1 MSSCFKRGRTLN
13 LVKLLFLV
21 TEDWYFVSHR
31 LALAVEAVRRGYE
44 VVLVTRV
51 SSHRSEIEQNGI
63 RVVPFITNRRGVN
76 PLGILREAVS
86 LARIYRKENP
96 DILHHVA
103 LRAVVVGG
111 LAARLCG
118 IRRVVSA
125 ITGMGFLF
133 TEEGRR
139 PWVRKVVSRVL
150 PHVLSRGLMIVQN
163 SDDARQ
169 LSSFGLC
176 PNRQRLIAGAG
187 VDTTKFSPSLR
198 ENDRLVVMMATR
210 LLWDKG
216 VGEYVEAARL
226 LRDTGA
232 RFVLVGMIDT
242 DNPAGVSVDEVAAW
256 ISEGVIEW
264 WGHRQDMAA
273 TLAHADIFCLPSY
286 REGLPKAILE
296 AMASGIPCVST
307 DVPGCRDVVRNGD
320 TGILVPAR
328 NGAELAAAISRL
340 IEKPALR
347 LAMGANGRQRVL
359 DEFCDEKVIFATLNV
374 YEELRYR

>member
-1 MSSCFKRGRTLN
+1 LA
-13 LVKLLFLV
+13 KLLFLV

-31 LALAVEAVRRGYE
+31 LALAVEAIRRGYE

-63 RVVPFITNRRGVN
+63 RVVPFTTNRRGMN
-76 PLGILREAVS
+76 PLEILGEAVS
-86 LARIYRKENP
+86 LARIYRKEKP

-103 LRAVVVGG
+103 LRAVLVGG

-118 IRRVVSA
+118 ISRVVSA

-133 TEEGRR
+133 TDVGRR
-139 PWVRKVVSRVL
+139 PWARKVVSRAL
-150 PHVLSRGLMIVQN
+150 PHIISGGLVIVQN
-163 SDDARQ
+163 PDDSRQ
-169 LSSFGLC
+169 LSSFGLSAKC
-176 PNRQRLIAGAG
+176 QRLIAGAG
-187 VDTTKFSPSLR
+187 VDTVKFRPSIR
-198 ENDRLVVMMATR
+198 ENERLIVMMAAR

-216 VGEYVEAARL
+216 VREYVEAARL
-226 LRDTGA
+226 LQDTGA

-242 DNPAGVSVDEVAAW
+242 DNPAAAPVGEVDTW
-256 ISEGVIEW
+256 IGEGVIEW

-273 TLAHADIFCLPSY
+273 ALAQADIFCLPSY

-320 TGILVPAR
+320 TGILVPPR
-328 NGAELAAAISRL
+328 NAAELAAAISTL
-340 IEKPALR
+340 IGTPTLR

-359 DEFCDEKVIFATLNV
+359 DEFCDEKVISATLKV
-374 YEELRYR
+374 YEELQNCKGC

>member
-1 MSSCFKRGRTLN
+1 MA
-13 LVKLLFLV
+13 KLLFLV

-63 RVVPFITNRRGVN
+63 RVVPFKTNRRGMN
-76 PLGILREAVS
+76 PLEVLGEAVS
-86 LARIYRKENP
+86 LARIYRKEKP

-118 IRRVVSA
+118 ISRVASA

-139 PWVRKVVSRVL
+139 PWVRKAVGRAL
-150 PHVLSRGLMIVQN
+150 PHVLSRGLVIVQN
-163 SDDARQ
+163 SDDSRQ
-169 LSSFGLC
+169 LSLFGLSA
-176 PNRQRLIAGAG
+176 NRQRLIAGAG
-187 VDTTKFSPSLR
+187 VDTTKFRPSIR
-198 ENDRLVVMMATR
+198 ENERLIVMMAAR

-226 LRDTGA
+226 LQDTGA

-242 DNPAGVSVDEVAAW
+242 DNPAGVRADEVDTW
-256 ISEGVIEW
+256 TGEGIIEW
-264 WGHRQDMAA
+264 WGHRQDMAD

-320 TGILVPAR
+320 TGILVPVR
-328 NGAELAAAISRL
+328 NGVELAGAISAL
-340 IEKPALR
+340 IWTPTLR
-347 LAMGANGRQRVL
+347 LAMGASGRQRVL
-359 DEFCDEKVIFATLNV
+359 DEFCDEKVISATLNV
-374 YEELRYR
+374 YEELQNYPGS

>member
-1 MSSCFKRGRTLN
+1 LA
-13 LVKLLFLV
+13 KLLFLV

-63 RVVPFITNRRGVN
+63 RVVPFTTNRRGMN
-76 PLGILREAVS
+76 PLEILGEAVS
-86 LARIYRKENP
+86 LARIYRKEKP

-103 LRAVVVGG
+103 LRSVVVGG
-111 LAARLCG
+111 LAARMCG
-118 IRRVVSA
+118 INRVVSA

-133 TEEGRR
+133 TEVGRR
-139 PWVRKVVSRVL
+139 RWAREAVSRVL
-150 PHVLSRGLMIVQN
+150 PLMLSRGLVIVQN
-163 SDDARQ
+163 PEDSRQ
-169 LSSFGLC
+169 LSLFGLSVK
-176 PNRQRLIAGAG
+176 RQRLIAGSG
-187 VDTTKFSPSLR
+187 VDTVKFRPSIR
-198 ENDRLVVMMATR
+198 ENERLIVMMAAR
-210 LLWDKG
+210 LLSDKG
-216 VGEYVEAARL
+216 VREYVEAARL
-226 LRDTGA
+226 LRDTRA

-242 DNPAGVSVDEVAAW
+242 DNPAGVPTDEVHTW
-256 ISEGVIEW
+256 TDEGIIEW

-320 TGILVPAR
+320 TGILVPPR
-328 NGAELAAAISRL
+328 NPAELAAAISTL
-340 IEKPALR
+340 IEKPTLR
-347 LAMGANGRQRVL
+347 LAMGTNGRQRVL
-359 DEFCDEKVIFATLNV
+359 DEFCDEKVISATLNV
-374 YEELRYR
+374 YEELTARD

>member
-1 MSSCFKRGRTLN
+1 LA
-13 LVKLLFLV
+13 KLLFLV

-63 RVVPFITNRRGVN
+63 RVVPFEANRRGMN
-76 PLGILREAVS
+76 PLELLGEAVM
-86 LARIYRKENP
+86 LARLYRKEKP
-96 DILHHVA
+96 DIVHHVA

-118 IRRVVSA
+118 ISRVVSA
-125 ITGMGFLF
+125 VTGMGFLF
-133 TEEGRR
+133 TDVGRR
-139 PWVRKVVSRVL
+139 PWARKVVSRAL
-150 PHVLSRGLMIVQN
+150 PHVMSRGLVIVQN
-163 SDDARQ
+163 PDDSKQ
-169 LSSFGLC
+169 LSLFGLSAK
-176 PNRQRLIAGAG
+176 RQRLIAGAG
-187 VDTTKFSPSLR
+187 VDTVKFRPSIR
-198 ENDRLVVMMATR
+198 ENERLIVMMAAR
-210 LLWDKG
+210 LLSDKG
-216 VGEYVEAARL
+216 VREYVEAARL
-226 LRDTGA
+226 LRNTRA

-242 DNPAGVSVDEVAAW
+242 DNPAGVPADEVHTW
-256 ISEGVIEW
+256 TDEGVIEW

-320 TGILVPAR
+320 TGILVPPR
-328 NGAELAAAISRL
+328 NAAELAAAVSTL
-340 IEKPALR
+340 IEKPTLR

-359 DEFCDEKVIFATLNV
+359 DEFCDEKVISATLKV
-374 YEELRYR
+374 YEELRNCTVC

>member
-1 MSSCFKRGRTLN
+1 MA
-13 LVKLLFLV
+13 KLLFLV

-31 LALAVEAVRRGYE
+31 LALAVEAVQKGYE

-51 SSHRSEIEQNGI
+51 SSHRSEIERNGI
-63 RVVPFITNRRGVN
+63 RVVPFKANRRGMN
-76 PLGILREAVS
+76 PLEVLGEAVS
-86 LARIYRKENP
+86 LARIYRREKP

-118 IRRVVSA
+118 IGRMVSA

-133 TEEGRR
+133 TEAGRR
-139 PWVRKVVSRVL
+139 PWARRVVSRVL
-150 PHVLSRGLMIVQN
+150 PHVLSRGLVIVQN
-163 SDDARQ
+163 SDDSKQ
-169 LSSFGLC
+169 LSLFGLSAK
-176 PNRQRLIAGAG
+176 RQRLIAGAG
-187 VDTTKFSPSLR
+187 VDTTKFRPSIR
-198 ENDRLVVMMATR
+198 ENERVIVMMAAR

-242 DNPAGVSVDEVAAW
+242 DNPAGVSAGEVDTWVG
-256 ISEGVIEW
+256 EGIIEW

-307 DVPGCRDVVRNGD
+307 DVPGCRDVVRNGE

-328 NGAELAAAISRL
+328 NGVELAAAISTL
-340 IEKPALR
+340 IGKPTLR
-347 LAMGANGRQRVL
+347 LAMGVSGRQHVL
-359 DEFCDEKVIFATLNV
+359 DEFCDEKVISATLNV
-374 YEELRYR
+374 YEELQNCADN